1 MRLVVSQSVEA
12 WLPLTNNWIYNHLS
26 HLDQVDSVILAR
38 QLMDHELFPWHPVY
52 APGKVDLFRF
62 KVAQKLDFRWHPSPY
77 HEAIQRHQPEI
88 LHSHFGNVGWYDL
101 PLASKHCLK
110 HIVTFYGADMSLL
123 PTRKPVWLERY
134 QVLFSRSDLFL
145 CEGPHMARQLVA
157 LGCPEEKVQVQRLG
171 VPVDEVN
178 YTPRQITEGDPLRV
192 LVAGTF
198 REKKG
203 IPDALEAIGRLHNDG
218 FNVQVTV
225 IGDSR
230 GFTSDEIEKGK
241 ILNVIEKYDM
251 RSITRM
257 LGYQSHANM
266 MAEAYRH
273 HVFLSPSV
281 TASDGD
287 TEGGAPVVIIEMAA
301 TGMPVVSTR
310 HCDIPQVILD
320 GRTGWLA
327 DERDVAGLVCHLQW
341 LIEHPQQ
348 WKKRTDLGRKHIE
361 ANFDVRKQA
370 KLLGDIYQNL
380 A

>member
-1 MRLVVSQSVEA
+1 LGVA
-12 WLPLTNNWIYNHLS
+12 
-26 HLDQVDSVILAR
+26 LDQIAYIPR
-38 QLMDHELFPWHPVY
+38 
-52 APGKVDLFRF
+52 
-62 KVAQKLDFRWHPSPY
+62 KLENGS
-77 HEAIQRHQPEI
+77 
-88 LHSHFGNVGWYDL
+88 
-101 PLASKHCLK
+101 
-110 HIVTFYGADMSLL
+110 
-123 PTRKPVWLERY
+123 
-134 QVLFSRSDLFL
+134 
-145 CEGPHMARQLVA
+145 
-157 LGCPEEKVQVQRLG
+157 
-171 VPVDEVN
+171 
-178 YTPRQITEGDPLRV
+178 PLRV
-192 LVAGTF
+192 LIAGTF

-203 IPDALEAIGRLHNDG
+203 IPYALEAVGRLHKKGND
-218 FNVQVTV
+218 VQVTI

-230 GFTSDEIEKGK
+230 GYEQDEIENRK
-241 ILNVIEKYDM
+241 ILDVIEQFDM
-251 RSITRM
+251 HSITRI
-257 LGYQSHANM
+257 LGFQPYANM
-266 MAEAYRH
+266 LAEAYQH

-310 HCDIPQVILD
+310 HCDIPQVIID